1 MLLRI
6 AMGNDMDEVM
16 WDTLGPLLLD
26 KSNHLR
32 TLLLLQNK
40 IDMDKISFRSKLY
53 HVVYHI
59 KN

>member
-32 TLLLLQNK
+32 TLLLQNE
-40 IDMDKISFRSKLY
+40 IYMDKVSFKSKLY